1 MMGYLLGI
9 DGGGTRTTAWL
20 ADERGRVLG
29 RAESGPSN
37 PLKVGFEPAQQEI
50 LRAIRG
56 AFRATGA
63 DSKPDPSKTL
73 AVVIGLAGT
82 DRPPVHDRLL
92 RWIKRRVPARHH
104 LLTSDAAIALAAA
117 IGDKPGIIVV
127 SGTGSIA
134 FARDRSG
141 RSHRSGGWGTLFD
154 DAGSGFDIGRKAIA
168 AGLRALDGRG
178 RPTRLIHPL
187 CRALGIRT
195 LTDVVWKPPSPQA
208 MAALFPAVLRA
219 AGSRDLVA
227 REILKEAGNDLAELA
242 LALARRLRW
251 TKKEFTVLCSGGIFQ
266 SNALVRSEFV
276 RALRHKCPRAR
287 VDLLR
292 KPSVVGAIAIA
303 RQFANRG

>member
-1 MMGYLLGI
+1 MGYLLGI

-37 PLKVGFEPAQQEI
+37 PLKVGFEPAQREI
-50 LRAIRG
+50 LCAIRG
-56 AFRATGA
+56 AFRAAATGL
-63 DSKPDPSKTL
+63 KPAKTL

-82 DRPPVHDRLL
+82 DRPPVHRRLL
-92 RWIKRRVPARHH
+92 RWLKRHVPAGHH

-178 RPTRLIHPL
+178 RPTRLIQPL
-187 CRALGIRT
+187 CRTLGIRS
-195 LTDVVWKPPSPQA
+195 LTEVVWKPPSPKA
-208 MAALFPAVLRA
+208 MAALFPAVLQA
-219 AGSRDLVA
+219 ARFGDRVA
-227 REILKEAGNDLAELA
+227 REILNQAGNDLADLA

-251 TKKEFTVLCSGGIFQ
+251 RRKEIMIVCSGGIFQ
-266 SNALVRSEFV
+266 ASSLVRKEFV
-276 RALRHKCPRAR
+276 RSIHREYPRAR
-287 VDLLR
+287 IVLLR
-292 KPSVVGAIAIA
+292 KPPVVGAIAIA
-303 RQFANRG
+303 RELANRG